1 MFQESC
7 GTTRTSSSRIWSRSP
22 ISTIRTYARWN
33 GFREE
38 EKFTATHFR
47 EILYARRK
55 ENPTRKYYFFTYK
68 NKFSILDYKSTSYFN
83 PQINVLCFIIVVVHS
98 EKENRNRCSSLESR
112 WEKEKK
118 KKVHKRARA
127 HTHTHARHAIK
138 YHIKYIILSSAKW
151 WCVSNSKSD
160 NEAYFVWSCVSC
172 LISLYVLIQGKS
184 IA

>member
-68 NKFSILDYKSTSYFN
+68 NKFSIINQRVILIHKSTCF
-83 PQINVLCFIIVVVHS
+83 VLLLLLSIQKKKIAI
-98 EKENRNRCSSLESR
+98 RCSSLESR

-118 KKVHKRARA
+118 KKKVHKRARA
-127 HTHTHARHAIK
+127 HTHKHTRDTPLNTTSNTLFSLQRNDDVWAT
-138 YHIKYIILSSAKW
+138 
-151 WCVSNSKSD
+151 VSPITRRTLCD
-160 NEAYFVWSCVSC
+160 RVFRV
-172 LISLYVLIQGKS
+172 
-184 IA
+184 

>member
-98 EKENRNRCSSLESR
+98 EKENRNKMFFVRIEMR
-112 WEKEKK
+112 KRKKKE

-127 HTHTHARHAIK
+127 HTHKHTRDTPLNTTSNTLFSLQRNDDVWAT
-138 YHIKYIILSSAKW
+138 
-151 WCVSNSKSD
+151 VSPITRRTLCD
-160 NEAYFVWSCVSC
+160 RVFRV
-172 LISLYVLIQGKS
+172 
-184 IA
+184 